1 MIHGLLLLCL
11 IDQFTVSVQQPPA
24 FTVEVHESLLDAAH
38 VESDYYVVMFTA
50 SYCGPCQNYKNSEKP
65 AELKAAGYPLTY
77 IDTQKNKDFYSGRI
91 PKFWLCK
98 DKQKVHEWPDGAVDP
113 SAILAKIRELKGQ
126 KPASS
131 GNFFGRKGTS
141 HESRET
147 LVEHLLSDGIHQG
160 RHAKASLESLSDSE
174 LVELHDKEHEKAGHS
189 VKNGLWK
196 P

>member
-50 SYCGPCQNYKNSEKP
+50 SYCGPCQNYKNSGKP

-77 IDTQKNKDFYSGRI
+77 IDTQRNSSFYSGSI

-98 DKQKVHEWPDGAVDP
+98 DKEKVHEWPAGAVDP
-113 SAILAKIRELKGQ
+113 STILAKIRELKGQ

-147 LVEHLLSDGIHQG
+147 LIAHLLSDGIHQG
-160 RHAKASLESLSDSE
+160 RHTKASLESLSDSE
-174 LVELHDKEHEKAGHS
+174 LVELHDSEHEKAGHS